1 MSHKH
6 QIGECGCER
15 REREKGGGGVVNW
28 CLRGKERDR
37 QTDRAHTHICGLAV
51 VVELLQVSRQAEVGD
66 LEHVLLGNQHVSG
79 GQVTVNALQQ
89 TSLGECTATQVTVNA
104 LQQRSR

>member
-1 MSHKH
+1 MSVGVRGGGGSKFVF
-6 QIGECGCER
+6 
-15 REREKGGGGVVNW
+15 EREK
-28 CLRGKERDR
+28 ER

-89 TSLGECTATQVTVNA
+89 TSHGECTATD
-104 LQQRSR
+104 RSR